1 MHGLLLIHKESG
13 MTSHDVV
20 AKARR
25 VFKTKAIGHTGT
37 LDPMASG
44 LMVLLIGEATKLS
57 QYILEQNKA
66 YRLTAE
72 LGKTTDTLD
81 ITGQVLSTSDKVVS
95 LQKVQEEIEKLQGDL
110 QLPVPIY
117 SATKVDGKKL
127 YEYAREDKPVEVPIK
142 KMTFFDLKIEN
153 QSEKELTVFMRCS
166 KGAFVRAWIHRLGE
180 ILGTGAVM
188 TALERTES
196 MPYRLEQATTLAEAD
211 LVADKTTLKNFV
223 PMTHVLP
230 GTPIIRIQ
238 GQDLVMMGNGMIS
251 HSLKNRLISTY
262 KPDGENLV
270 KIVSHENNELV
281 ALIGFEPGK
290 GFVIRR
296 VFRYEE
302 EKK

>member
-25 VFKTKAIGHTGT
+25 VLKTKAIGHTGT

-44 LMVLLIGEATKLS
+44 LMVLLVGEATKLS

-66 YRLTAE
+66 YRLTAK
-72 LGKTTDTLD
+72 LGETTDTLD
-81 ITGQVLSTSDKVVS
+81 STGKITSTSDKVVS
-95 LQKVQEEIEKLQGDL
+95 RDEVAKEIHQLQGDL

-142 KMTFFDLKIEN
+142 KMTFFDLKIEC
-153 QSEKELTVFMRCS
+153 QGDKEVCVFMRCS

-180 ILGTGAVM
+180 VLGTGAVM

-196 MPYRLEQATTLAEAD
+196 MPYTLDQALKLQDAEG
-211 LVADKTTLKNFV
+211 VEDKTTLKNFI
-223 PMTHVLP
+223 PMTNVLP
-230 GTPIIRIQ
+230 GTPIIRVQ
-238 GQDLVMMGNGMIS
+238 GQDLIMMGNGMIS

-270 KIVSHENNELV
+270 KIVSQDTNELA

-296 VFRYEE
+296 VFRYES
-302 EKK
+302 

>member
-25 VFKTKAIGHTGT
+25 VLKTKAIGHTGT

-44 LMVLLIGEATKLS
+44 LMVLLVGEATKLS

-66 YRLTAE
+66 YRLTAK
-72 LGKTTDTLD
+72 LGETTDTLD
-81 ITGQVLSTSDKVVS
+81 STGKITSTSDKVVS
-95 LQKVQEEIEKLQGDL
+95 RDEVAKEIHQLQGDL

-142 KMTFFDLKIEN
+142 KMTFFDLKIEC
-153 QSEKELTVFMRCS
+153 QGDKEVCVFMRCS

-180 ILGTGAVM
+180 VLGTGAVM

-196 MPYRLEQATTLAEAD
+196 MPYTLDQALKLQDAEG
-211 LVADKTTLKNFV
+211 VEDKTTLKNFI
-223 PMTHVLP
+223 PMTNVLP
-230 GTPIIRIQ
+230 GTPIIRVQ
-238 GQDLVMMGNGMIS
+238 GQDLIMMGNGMIS
-251 HSLKNRLISTY
+251 HALKNRLISTY

-270 KIVSHENNELV
+270 KIVSQDTNELA

-296 VFRYEE
+296 VFRYES
-302 EKK
+302 